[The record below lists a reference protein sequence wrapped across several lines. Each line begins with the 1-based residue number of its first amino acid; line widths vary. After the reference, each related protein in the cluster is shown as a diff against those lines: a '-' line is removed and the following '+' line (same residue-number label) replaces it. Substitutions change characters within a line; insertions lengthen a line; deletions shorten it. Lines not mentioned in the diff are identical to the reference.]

1 MVKAFDKGAV
11 GCGELSRI
19 LASVMDE
26 LWKCGYANEDLKK
39 IYGGNKMRVYREV
52 WEGIAAENDPID
64 PKKRGDYIDG
74 LSQKF
79 QSR

>member
-11 GCGELSRI
+11 GCGGFSRI
-19 LASVMDE
+19 LDSVTDE
-26 LWKCGYANEDLKK
+26 RWKRGDTNEDLKK

-52 WEGIAAENDPID
+52 WEGVAAENDPID